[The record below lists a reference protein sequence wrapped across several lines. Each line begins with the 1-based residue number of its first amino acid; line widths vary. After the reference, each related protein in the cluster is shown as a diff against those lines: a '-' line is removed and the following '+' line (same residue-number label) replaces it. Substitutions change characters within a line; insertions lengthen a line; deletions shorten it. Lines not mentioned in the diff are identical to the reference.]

1 MVWSGVVHAR
11 VGVDVGV
18 CMLCYAMLCCA
29 GIRMASFSKADSENC
44 DRKPHLI
51 SNPL

>member
-18 CMLCYAMLCCA
+18 CMLCCA